1 MKRIGVML
9 DCSRNA
15 VPNVKSVKN
24 FIDCLAKMGYNTLE
38 LYTEDTYAVEGEPY
52 FGYLRGR
59 YSSEEICQLD
69 TYAKEKGIELI
80 PCIQTLAHFTAIDR
94 SVYGSIIDT
103 EDILLIDEPK
113 TYEFIENIFQSIAQ
127 NFTSRHINIG
137 MDEAHMV
144 GKGKFFDRFGPA
156 DRHEILVRHLQKV
169 AKIAEKYGFT
179 CHMWSDM
186 FFRLA
191 SGGEYYAPD
200 APISE
205 EIKAIIPEN
214 VDLCYWDYYHDD
226 KEFYNEMFRAHKKFT
241 CDTWFAGGAWTWH
254 GFAPLS
260 GFSL

>member
-15 VPNVKSVKN
+15 VPNVKSVKH

-127 NFTSRHINIG
+127 NFTSRQINIG

-156 DRHEILVRHLQKV
+156 DRHEILVPF
-169 AKIAEKYGFT
+169 AK
-179 CHMWSDM
+179 
-186 FFRLA
+186 
-191 SGGEYYAPD
+191 GG
-200 APISE
+200 
-205 EIKAIIPEN
+205 KN
-214 VDLCYWDYYHDD
+214 
-226 KEFYNEMFRAHKKFT
+226 R
-241 CDTWFAGGAWTWH
+241 
-254 GFAPLS
+254 
-260 GFSL
+260 